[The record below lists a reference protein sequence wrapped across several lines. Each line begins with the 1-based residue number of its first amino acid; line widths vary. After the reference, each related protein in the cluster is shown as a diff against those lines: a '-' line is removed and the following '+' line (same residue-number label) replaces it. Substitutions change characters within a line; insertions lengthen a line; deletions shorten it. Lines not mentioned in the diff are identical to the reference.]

1 MKIFGMETTLKY
13 MTLQIDDKEYTIF
26 FNYSFWKGIYDVT
39 LIEVNET
46 KYGREGKQK
55 ECILNYLYPKLSI
68 RVKKLIMEYIPMWL
82 KKRYRKLK
90 RMLNKL
96 ERKN

>member
-46 KYGREGKQK
+46 KYGKEGTQK
-55 ECILNYLYPKLSI
+55 ECTLSYLYPKLLI
-68 RVKKLIMEYIPMWL
+68 RVKKLIMEYIPMWFR
-82 KKRYRKLK
+82 KKYRKLK
-90 RMLNKL
+90 RKKRNW
-96 ERKN
+96 